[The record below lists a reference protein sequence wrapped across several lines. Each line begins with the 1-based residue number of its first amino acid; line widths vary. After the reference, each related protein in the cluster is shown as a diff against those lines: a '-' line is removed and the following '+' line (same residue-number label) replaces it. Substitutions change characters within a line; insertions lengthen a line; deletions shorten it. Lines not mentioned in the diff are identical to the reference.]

1 MKTQLRKTALSLAVI
16 AGIGASG
23 AAFANETSSS
33 VKGQI
38 VGPNGNPAVGTTI
51 TIMHLP
57 TGSTKVTSVNDA
69 GYFSAKGLRVGG
81 PYQIIVDSNKYEDQL
96 LENVYLSLG
105 SEYPVNVQLQ
115 PESSMEQIVV
125 TGRPISQ
132 MSGGTGPAAT
142 FTLENLQEAP
152 AINRDLKDIV
162 RADPRVYVDESRGAI
177 QCGGG
182 HPRFNSL
189 TLDGVRMNDNFGL
202 SSNGYPTV
210 RAPFSFDSIE
220 QVAVELAPFDVQY
233 GGFTSCNINAVTKTG
248 SNEIHGGIFYD
259 YTSDSMK
266 GDKADG
272 EEFDPGNYTE
282 KRYGF
287 NVGMPVIKDKLFLFT
302 SYEKLEGVEQFEYS
316 AFGPEAK
323 VTSAELEQ
331 IRGIATSKY
340 GYDIGTMIPSMPVE
354 DEKLLV
360 KLDWNIND
368 AHRANIVYNYND
380 GFQLS
385 QSDQS
390 SSKLPLDSHYYEQG
404 AEFTSIVTS
413 LYSDWNDEFS
423 TEVRIGKSDLD
434 ARQESLDAASGFG
447 EFQVRTPSGG
457 TVYFGPDD
465 SRQANDL
472 DWDNFTVKLAGTY
485 YLDQH
490 TITAGYEYED
500 LNVFNLFMQH
510 TQGEFRF
517 DSIEDF
523 DNKLASDIY
532 YNNAAGTNNQND
544 VAASFSYQQHTF
556 YIQDEYSF
564 TDIDATLTFGLRYD
578 KYTSDDRPTKNDNVA
593 ARYIIL
599 DGSEE
604 MTAVAG
610 PNGTTQSVAGKPL
623 DNSKNMDGIDL
634 LQPRVGFNWYVDDAL
649 EVRGGIGLYSGGNP
663 NVWVSNSY
671 SNDGVTQIGTYR
683 GDFDMS
689 GATFTN
695 FNGGTPGF
703 DVPQEMFDEV
713 ASKTV
718 GAGDGAVNLI
728 APNFEL
734 PSEWKFAL
742 GATYTTEDEY
752 VFSADWLYTK
762 KRDSALVID
771 IALKESG
778 ETTFDGRPIIE
789 AFDPNDS
796 RSGDYMLTNVSGD
809 DGEAQTLSFSVAKR
823 YENGIN
829 FTLSYAYTDS
839 KDVNPMTSSTAGSNY
854 GNLAVSNPRNPGL
867 ATSDYEVP
875 HRFTLQLGYKQ
886 EFFDGYATKFNLFGQ
901 ASEGQPYS
909 YLYDHNRRD
918 GTYNWGDSSWNSS
931 GRQLIYVPL
940 ENDPNVSYDMSASE
954 LQEFNDFIAAEG
966 LERGQIVARNSKNA
980 DWFVKFDF
988 KVTQELP
995 GLMDGHKGEVF
1006 FVIDNLTNLLND
1018 DWGVMRKG
1026 DFVGNNIVQVHNVD
1040 GKFVYSNFDADSV
1053 QPSIQKDASLW
1064 EMRVGVKYT
1073 F

>member
-38 VGPNGNPAVGTTI
+38 VGPNGNPAVGTTV

-105 SEYPVNVQLQ
+105 SDYPVNVQLQ

-132 MSGGTGPAAT
+132 MAGGTGPAAT
-142 FTLENLQEAP
+142 FTLEDLQEAP

-162 RADPRVYVDESRGAI
+162 RADPRVYVDETRGAI

-182 HPRFNSL
+182 NPRFNAL

-202 SSNGYPTV
+202 NANGYPTI

-248 SNEIHGGIFYD
+248 SNEIHGGVFYD

-266 GDKADG
+266 GDKSKDKEYDNG
-272 EEFDPGNYTE
+272 DYDE

-287 NVGMPVIKDKLFLFT
+287 NVGMPILKDKLFLFT
-302 SYEKLEGVEQFEYS
+302 SYEKLEGVQQFS
-316 AFGPEAK
+316 
-323 VTSAELEQ
+323 
-331 IRGIATSKY
+331 
-340 GYDIGTMIPSMPVE
+340 YDPLNSTVSQADLNRIIDITKNVYNYDPGTMVPSMPVE

-368 AHRANIVYNYND
+368 SHRANIVYNYND
-380 GFQLS
+380 GFALS
-385 QSDQS
+385 QSDS
-390 SSKLPLDSHYYEQG
+390 GSRELSLSNHFYERG

-413 LYSDWNDEFS
+413 IYSDWNDEFS
-423 TEVRIGKSDLD
+423 TEIRVGKADLD
-434 ARQESLDAASGFG
+434 ARQQSLDAASGFG
-447 EFQVRTPSGG
+447 EFQVTAADGG
-457 TVYFGPDD
+457 KVYIGPDD

-510 TQGEFRF
+510 VQGEFRF
-517 DSIEDF
+517 DSIENF
-523 DNKLASDIY
+523 EKGLAQQVY
-532 YNNAAGTNNQND
+532 YNNAATTNDPND
-544 VAASFSYQQHTF
+544 VAANFSYQQHTF

-564 TDIDATLTFGLRYD
+564 SDIDATLTYGLRYD
-578 KYTSDDRPTKNDNVA
+578 RYTSDDTPT
-593 ARYIIL
+593 
-599 DGSEE
+599 
-604 MTAVAG
+604 
-610 PNGTTQSVAGKPL
+610 PNAHYESIYGFSNTT
-623 DNSKNMDGIDL
+623 NMDGVDL

-663 NVWVSNSY
+663 NVWLSNSY
-671 SNDGVTQIGTYR
+671 SSD
-683 GDFDMS
+683 
-689 GATFTN
+689 GATQVFTSHRKNDDRGIGYYDLFANEMTN
-695 FNGGTPGF
+695 FDGGTPGF
-703 DVPQEMFDEV
+703 DVPKELFDKV
-713 ASKTV
+713 AATKV
-718 GAGDGAVNLI
+718 EDGKGSVDAT
-728 APNFEL
+728 APNFKI
-734 PSEWKFAL
+734 PSEWKISL
-742 GATYTTEDEY
+742 GATYTTENEY
-752 VFSADWLYTK
+752 VISADWLYTEK
-762 KRDSALVID
+762 KDSAIVRHIGYKL
-771 IALKESG
+771 SG
-778 ETTFDGRPIIE
+778 ETTFDGRPIMVE
-789 AFDPNDS
+789 RDPNNP
-796 RSGDYMLTNVSGD
+796 RGRDYLLTNVSGP
-809 DGEAQTLSFSVAKR
+809 DGESQVMSLSVAKR

-829 FTLSYAYTDS
+829 FTLSYAYTDA
-839 KDVNPMTSSTAGSNY
+839 KDITPMTSSTASSNY
-854 GNLAVSNPRNPGL
+854 GNIALTNPWSPEL

-875 HRFTLQLGYKQ
+875 HRFTLQLGYKH

-901 ASEGQPYS
+901 ISEGQPYS
-909 YLYDHNRRD
+909 FTFNESD
-918 GTYNWGDSSWNSS
+918 GIWGDSNSS
-931 GRQLIYVPL
+931 DGRQLLYVPL
-940 ENDPNVSYDMSASE
+940 ENDPNVSYDMTAEE
-954 LQEFNDFIAAEG
+954 LKEFNDFIAAEG
-966 LERGQIVARNSKNA
+966 LERGTILSRNSQNA
-980 DWFVKFDF
+980 KWMTKVDF

-995 GLMDGHKGEVF
+995 GFMEGHKGEVF

-1018 DWGVMRKG
+1018 DWGTMYKG
-1026 DFVGNNIVQVHNVD
+1026 GFVGNRVVDAKMVD
-1040 GKFVYSNFDADSV
+1040 GKYVYSNFNGGAIS
-1053 QPSIQKDASLW
+1053 PTIQKDASLW